1 MKKKIVSFAAVLM
14 AMAMTTTSAFAVTPR
29 ESGDVDASGT
39 VTAGDA
45 VMILDSA
52 IKGVNI
58 EKGDFDGVWKS
69 VDKTVTKADAD
80 LLLSYVLQPENN
92 FEESVS
98 LRVYSTQGKGE
109 GKVVN
114 ILNGL
119 ELDSDKNYDNSYT
132 DTTKDISVADN
143 STLLSVL
150 EQAKNLAVNSQKDI
164 DTLSDNINKVY
175 FTSAEKGDVYLTS
188 KEGWAKLAYALKAIN
203 PVSPETCELI
213 GKDKDSNYDNMDDAT
228 SARVA
233 AFEQM
238 GNIITRSGAGQL
250 SLTAKDVEDLYAL
263 ALKAF
268 PGNGEIEAEKYA
280 LAADD
285 TYAIYSEKYA
295 VSAETEQQGIFDLGR
310 STDPYFSEIV
320 DFLRNYETKTIQD
333 VRNVFG
339 DKISVSNGSNTV
351 VAELYAAGTLK

>member
-39 VTAGDA
+39 LTAGDA
-45 VMILDSA
+45 VKILDSA
-52 IKGVNI
+52 INGVDVEN
-58 EKGDFDGVWKS
+58 GDFNGVWKS
-69 VDKTVTKADAD
+69 VTKKVTEADAT
-80 LLLSYVLQPENN
+80 LLLQYVLQPENN
-92 FEESVS
+92 FDETVG
-98 LRVYSTQGKGE
+98 LRVYSVQGKGE
-109 GKVVN
+109 NKVVN
-114 ILNGL
+114 LLSGL
-119 ELDSDKNYDNSYT
+119 ELDSDKNYDNTYA
-132 DTTKDISVADN
+132 DTTKNISATDD

-150 EQAKNLAVNSQKDI
+150 EQAKNLAVKSQKAI

-203 PVSPETCELI
+203 PASPETCELV
-213 GKDKDSNYDNMDDAT
+213 KKPVDSNYDNMDDAT
-228 SARVA
+228 KARVA

-250 SLTAKDVEDLYAL
+250 SLTAADVKELYAL

-280 LAADD
+280 QAADD
-285 TYAIYSEKYA
+285 TYAIYSTKYA
-295 VSAETEQQGIFDLGR
+295 VAADTEKLGVFDLGQ
-310 STDPYFSEIV
+310 STDPNFAEIV
-320 DFLRNYETKTIQD
+320 DFLRNYDTKTIQD
-333 VRNVFG
+333 VRNTFG
-339 DKISVSNGSNTV
+339 DWIAVSNGSNTV
-351 VAELYAAGTLK
+351 VADLYAEGAFK